1 MELWPTLIVLF
12 LIFGTGVVLLA
23 VITYVSLPRPVGI
36 VYVFGDVVVAT
47 DKAGFEVEVD
57 VSGILLCGGDALT
70 AGILEDD
77 AKVFE
82 AVEQCP
88 CSATRA
94 RLGTGVGVND
104 KIPFATTPLYGGV
117 GAGGAGVGC
126 CTGPF
131 AKEYFLVVG
140 ASEDKGGRGGVE
152 LGDCAVAYCARG
164 CNDKYGSTLGNV
176 GKDEVKGRRNTIGIF
191 FNDGI
196 VPSLIF
202 LVVASLTGNFEGISI
217 VNDIAFN
224 VHQYKLSIERFAF
237 GYCSV
242 GTRETDNNLV
252 L

>member
-1 MELWPTLIVLF
+1 MELGPTLIVLF

-36 VYVFGDVVVAT
+36 IYVFGDVVVAT

-70 AGILEDD
+70 TGILEDD
-77 AKVFE
+77 TKVFE

-126 CTGPF
+126 CTGPL

-140 ASEDKGGRGGVE
+140 ASEDERGRGGVE
-152 LGDCAVAYCARG
+152 LGGCAVAYGA
-164 CNDKYGSTLGNV
+164 
-176 GKDEVKGRRNTIGIF
+176 
-191 FNDGI
+191 
-196 VPSLIF
+196 
-202 LVVASLTGNFEGISI
+202 
-217 VNDIAFN
+217 
-224 VHQYKLSIERFAF
+224 
-237 GYCSV
+237 
-242 GTRETDNNLV
+242 
-252 L
+252 